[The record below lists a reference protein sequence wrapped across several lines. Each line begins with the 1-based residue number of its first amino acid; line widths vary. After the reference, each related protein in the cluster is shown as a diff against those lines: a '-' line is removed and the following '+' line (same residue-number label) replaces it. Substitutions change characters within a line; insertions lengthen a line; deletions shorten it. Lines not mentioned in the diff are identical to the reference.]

1 MLIKGRF
8 KEKPAVQKLKNEI
21 QKKYLDSLLQA
32 IESSEKENNE
42 DLEEANKM
50 DDENH
55 LKAPKLGEH
64 KYRAQLLANLKYLF
78 EYAQE

>member
-1 MLIKGRF
+1 MIRVSPQPVKHTLNLH
-8 KEKPAVQKLKNEI
+8 QNE
-21 QKKYLDSLLQA
+21 Q
-32 IESSEKENNE
+32 KENNE